1 MRYIILFLPPRSEVF
16 DMARKRIT
24 VTQESP
30 TGRNLKFHDNRTGAD
45 MTRARFVKLI
55 EAGKY
60 PKYHVRKIG
69 GGKTPVS
76 NPDDRNIIICASV
89 FPVLTDV
96 NREYAPS

>member
-1 MRYIILFLPPRSEVF
+1 VF

-45 MTRARFVKLI
+45 MTRAQFVKQI

-60 PKYHVRKIG
+60 PKYHVRKISG
-69 GGKTPVS
+69 VKTPVS
-76 NPDDRNIIICASV
+76 NPDDR
-89 FPVLTDV
+89 
-96 NREYAPS
+96 EYNNLR